1 MDAPETKR
9 IQELA
14 ELNLSVNYQ
23 LSIAWN
29 TARMFE
35 MLLITERNAMGKF
48 KEIHFFKEMMT
59 EFDINKKF
67 LNPDPEQIK
76 KEIELDYIWHNTKCS
91 EILNRVSKGTAT
103 HDDVVFLADSLGINC
118 FKQEK

>member
-23 LSIAWN
+23 LGVAWS

-35 MLLITERNAMGKF
+35 MLLITERNAMGK
-48 KEIHFFKEMMT
+48 FKEMMT

-103 HDDVVFLADSLGINC
+103 HDDAVFLADSLGINC